1 MRSKA
6 ATVEL
11 SVSACAG
18 GAVLGAGRVYPISD
32 WKANGLG
39 DQG

>member
-6 ATVEL
+6 AIVGL
-11 SVSACAG
+11 SVSAG
-18 GAVLGAGRVYPISD
+18 GGGLGAVRVYPISD